1 MESKKTEKYDV
12 ESKRGL
18 HFWIGL
24 SISLLLVISAFE
36 WKSEYDTE
44 ILKNPVVVDLID
56 ELVFITE
63 HEPPE
68 RPKPKV
74 VAPILIEVENDKI
87 IDPPDITFDPDDLI
101 EIDDISPG
109 DDIEDTIEDIVWTG
123 IVESMPKPANGYKDF
138 YAFVGK
144 NLKYPSKAQRMG
156 VEGKIFIQFI
166 IDKQG
171 NITELEVIRGIGMGC
186 DEEALRVMKL
196 APKWQAG
203 KQRGKPVRVRM
214 VLPITF
220 KLR

>member
-1 MESKKTEKYDV
+1 MERKKTEKYDV

-24 SISLLLVISAFE
+24 SITFLLVISAFE
-36 WKSEYDTE
+36 WKSEYDTG
-44 ILKNPVVVDLID
+44 IQRDVNPV
-56 ELVFITE
+56 ETFEPLVYITE
-63 HEPPE
+63 QIPPK
-68 RPKPKV
+68 PKPPKV
-74 VAPILIEVENDKI
+74 VAPVLTVVENDEI
-87 IDPPDITFDPDDLI
+87 IDPTDITFDPDDLLK
-101 EIDDISPG
+101 IDDILP
-109 DDIEDTIEDIVWTG
+109 DPDLEEPIEDIVWTG

-144 NLKYPSKAQRMG
+144 NLKYPKKAQRMG

-196 APKWQAG
+196 APRWQAG
-203 KQRGKPVRVRM
+203 KQRGKEVRVRM

>member
-1 MESKKTEKYDV
+1 MERKKTEKYDV

-24 SISLLLVISAFE
+24 SITLLLVISAFE
-36 WKSEYDTE
+36 WKSEYDTG
-44 ILKNPVVVDLID
+44 IQRDVNPV
-56 ELVFITE
+56 ETFEPLVYITE
-63 HEPPE
+63 QIPPK
-68 RPKPKV
+68 PKPPKV
-74 VAPILIEVENDKI
+74 VAPVLTVVENDEI
-87 IDPPDITFDPDDLI
+87 IDPTDITFDPDDLLK
-101 EIDDISPG
+101 IDDILP
-109 DDIEDTIEDIVWTG
+109 DPDLEEPIEDIVWTG

-144 NLKYPSKAQRMG
+144 NLKYPKKAQRMG

-196 APKWQAG
+196 APRWQAG
-203 KQRGKPVRVRM
+203 KQRGKEVRVRM